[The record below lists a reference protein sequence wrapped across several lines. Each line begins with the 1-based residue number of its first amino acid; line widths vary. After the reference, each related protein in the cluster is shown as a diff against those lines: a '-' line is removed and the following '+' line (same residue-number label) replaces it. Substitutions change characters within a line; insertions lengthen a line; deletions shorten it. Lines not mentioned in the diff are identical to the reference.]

1 MLPGPKGPSKR
12 HHPILAGGAPSGNV
26 DGWAVAIHK
35 HLILR
40 SRAQH
45 GVSKAGSEHRAGIL
59 RDGRASA
66 RPPQDEEVLFLSQVR
81 KDQPMTK
88 PAIVPPAAV
97 TVIGLG
103 NMGVPMA
110 MRLVGAGFA
119 VTGFDIAE
127 AARGKFDAAGGR
139 TEGTPAAAVAAAD
152 VVVTL
157 LPNGKVVREAVT
169 GMRPHLKPASILVEM
184 SSSDPIGTRKLGE
197 ELIAAGFEFVDAPVS
212 GGVKRAVNGTLAIMV
227 GGAAA
232 TVDRIAAL
240 LAAMGTSIFRTG
252 ALGTGHA
259 MKALNN
265 YVSAAGLIA
274 AVEAL
279 QVGRSFGLD
288 PALMTD
294 ILNVSSGR
302 NNTTEHKLKQFII
315 SQSFDAGFPLR
326 LMAKDV
332 RTADDM
338 AHALGIA
345 TPLADQCAEL
355 WDAAARALDET
366 ADHTEIIRFLERLPG
381 P

>member
-1 MLPGPKGPSKR
+1 MTLTVRVPPGWQC
-12 HHPILAGGAPSGNV
+12 LGN
-26 DGWAVAIHK
+26 GQA
-35 HLILR
+35 
-40 SRAQH
+40 
-45 GVSKAGSEHRAGIL
+45 
-59 RDGRASA
+59 RDGG
-66 RPPQDEEVLFLSQVR
+66 D
-81 KDQPMTK
+81 
-88 PAIVPPAAV
+88 
-97 TVIGLG
+97 
-103 NMGVPMA
+103 GVWH
-110 MRLVGAGFA
+110 F
-119 VTGFDIAE
+119 
-127 AARGKFDAAGGR
+127 
-139 TEGTPAAAVAAAD
+139 GT
-152 VVVTL
+152 
-157 LPNGKVVREAVT
+157 VT

-355 WDAAARALDET
+355 WDAAARALDDN

>member
-1 MLPGPKGPSKR
+1 M
-12 HHPILAGGAPSGNV
+12 
-26 DGWAVAIHK
+26 
-35 HLILR
+35 
-40 SRAQH
+40 
-45 GVSKAGSEHRAGIL
+45 GVK
-59 RDGRASA
+59 
-66 RPPQDEEVLFLSQVR
+66 PP
-81 KDQPMTK
+81 
-88 PAIVPPAAV
+88 IVPPAAV
-97 TVIGLG
+97 TVVGLG
-103 NMGVPMA
+103 NMGVPMGA
-110 MRLVGAGFA
+110 RLVTARFA

-127 AARGKFDAAGGR
+127 AARRRFELAGGR
-139 TEGTPAAAVAAAD
+139 TAADVVAAVAAAD
-152 VVVTL
+152 VIITL
-157 LPNGKVVREAVT
+157 LPNGKVVREAVMS
-169 GMRPHLKPASILVEM
+169 MRPHLKPASVLVDM
-184 SSSDPIGTRKLGE
+184 SSSDPLGTRSLGE
-197 ELIAAGFEFVDAPVS
+197 ELVAAGFEFVDAPVS

-227 GGAAA
+227 GGAVA
-232 TVDRIAAL
+232 TIERIGAV

-252 ALGTGHA
+252 ALGSGHA

-279 QVGRSFGLD
+279 QIGRKFGLD

-294 ILNVSSGR
+294 ILNVSSGK
-302 NNTTEHKLKQFII
+302 NNTTELKLKQFII

-332 RTADDM
+332 RTADEL

-355 WDAAARALDET
+355 WDAAARALDKN